1 MKTIIC
7 PNYLKN
13 DLINKLLIENNT
25 NYLINTKIVPFNVF
39 INYTNKYSNELL
51 LLKAFKILQNIK
63 EGLDLY
69 KNMVQYPAFIE
80 EIVILLKS

>member
-1 MKTIIC
+1 MLEYIHENNNMSK
-7 PNYLKN
+7 LFKN

-51 LLKAFKILQNIK
+51 LLKAFKILHNIK
-63 EGLDLY
+63 
-69 KNMVQYPAFIE
+69 KN
-80 EIVILLKS
+80 